1 MKKRL
6 TILMIGIMALGMLN
20 FGCKKDK
27 DDSSDSA
34 LPKEVTNFV
43 PESILNEIKRLGMPI
58 NEGNTPPN
66 IEFTFMARPL
76 YLKASNR
83 PGDLIGQQFAN
94 FKVKFY
100 EQNNE
105 KRFIKCDYVNG
116 TAVGT
121 GLGSYVSGTG
131 SLFTVFSEMDVT
143 IGIEKIKLVQVISG
157 TIVDGG
163 IKDFYYANFMIDN
176 NGNPGKSL
184 LENGQGRIFYDKD
197 GMSEKVLKSGF
208 IAEDDFINLN
218 VNSIPQ

>member
-1 MKKRL
+1 MIRKF
-6 TILMIGIMALGMLN
+6 TILMICVLAVGMLN

-43 PESILNEIKRLGMPI
+43 PESILNEIKKLGMPI

-66 IEFTFMARPL
+66 IVFTFMAKPL

-83 PGDLIGQQFAN
+83 PGDAVGQQFAN
-94 FKVKFY
+94 FRVKFY

-105 KRFIKCDYVNG
+105 KRSIKCDYVNG
-116 TAVGT
+116 SATGT

-131 SLFTVFSEMDVT
+131 STFTVFSEMNVT
-143 IGIEKIKLVQVISG
+143 IGADKVKLVQVISG
-157 TIVDGG
+157 TILDGG

-176 NGNPGKSL
+176 NGNPSKSL
-184 LENGQGRIFYDKD
+184 LENGQGRIFYDTD

-208 IAEDDFINLN
+208 IAEDDLINLT
-218 VNSIPQ
+218 VNSILK